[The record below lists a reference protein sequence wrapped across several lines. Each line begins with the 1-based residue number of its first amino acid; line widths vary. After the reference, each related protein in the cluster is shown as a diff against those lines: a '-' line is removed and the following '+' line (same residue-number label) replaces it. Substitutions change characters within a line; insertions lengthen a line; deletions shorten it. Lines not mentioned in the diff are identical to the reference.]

1 MLQYNFVSY
10 FFNTIWNSR
19 DTWWYEIA
27 QSFSKI
33 AIIYIQLIYDCVC
46 CAEMKT
52 IFIIE
57 LMLWLVSPFLH
68 VPIKTVEFINTT
80 EAVCLDL
87 TKYGADRKY
96 VAG

>member
-1 MLQYNFVSY
+1 MFHI
-10 FFNTIWNSR
+10 FFNTIWNSL
-19 DTWWYEIA
+19 DTWWDEIA
-27 QSFSKI
+27 QSCSNI

-52 IFIIE
+52 VFVIE
-57 LMLWLVSPFLH
+57 AMLRLVSPLLH
-68 VPIKTVEFINTT
+68 VPITTVEFINTT
-80 EAVCLDL
+80 EAVCLDF